1 MPPLALTALL
11 QQALPWLSAD
21 GRAVMNTLVCSNG
34 RVGSTQVLCER
45 VGLRSRFQLNR
56 LLRREGPPPHEEPA
70 GWGWGVYL
78 MGRGGAGEG
87 RVAPCSLAPHTR
99 LERAR
104 AHLPVP

>member
-1 MPPLALTALL
+1 MPPLALTSLL

-56 LLRREGPPPHEEPA
+56 LLRREGLPPYEELA
-70 GWGWGVYL
+70 GWGWGFFW
-78 MGRGGAGEG
+78 MGRGGAAEG
-87 RVAPCSLAPHTR
+87 RRALPSPSPPTR
-99 LERAR
+99 NENAR
-104 AHLPVP
+104 A

>member
-1 MPPLALTALL
+1 MPPLALTSLL

-56 LLRREGPPPHEEPA
+56 LLRREGLPPYEELA
-70 GWGWGVYL
+70 GWGGGVYL
-78 MGRGGAGEG
+78 MGGGDAAEG
-87 RVAPCSLAPHTR
+87 GGGRCSPAPPTPHR
-99 LERAR
+99 
-104 AHLPVP
+104 